1 MLTGSGATAGD
12 LTDSFRPLKVLLVG
26 PVPPPFGGI
35 PKYVAD
41 LLAAKL
47 EGVEWSH
54 FNTAM
59 PAWVAP
65 LDREGRFSY
74 RSLTED
80 GPWVALRKSAYVAVS
95 FARFLA
101 KVIGTRPDVVHVF
114 TCSFWGYWRSLT
126 YLCLAKLCRLPTILH
141 LLNAIDIFYESSGS
155 VTRGF
160 LRRSFRTADLYVLQ
174 SEGLARWLRQYTR
187 RTALGFF
194 NAIDRT
200 RLPEPVMVE
209 YPVFRLGFPVGLT
222 VGALGGTKGTADI
235 LKALQRLTREG
246 LDTGWLFVGR
256 GDREKYSGMAA
267 ELALTDRVFF
277 AGEIDEASKWGCLR
291 QSDFFCLPSYSEGQ
305 PIAIIEAMTAGL
317 PIIATAIGTIPEMVN
332 SENAILI
339 EPGDSEA
346 LTQAIARLVRSGE
359 LRTRMGQESAR
370 LGRENHDF
378 DVLLK
383 NLKQAYATLPKRVAG
398 SAGG

>member
-1 MLTGSGATAGD
+1 
-12 LTDSFRPLKVLLVG
+12 
-26 PVPPPFGGI
+26 
-35 PKYVAD
+35 
-41 LLAAKL
+41 
-47 EGVEWSH
+47 
-54 FNTAM
+54 
-59 PAWVAP
+59 
-65 LDREGRFSY
+65 
-74 RSLTED
+74 
-80 GPWVALRKSAYVAVS
+80 
-95 FARFLA
+95 
-101 KVIGTRPDVVHVF
+101 
-114 TCSFWGYWRSLT
+114 
-126 YLCLAKLCRLPTILH
+126 
-141 LLNAIDIFYESSGS
+141 
-155 VTRGF
+155 
-160 LRRSFRTADLYVLQ
+160 
-174 SEGLARWLRQYTR
+174 
-187 RTALGFF
+187 
-194 NAIDRT
+194 
-200 RLPEPVMVE
+200 MVE
-209 YPVFRLGFPVGLT
+209 YPVSRLGFPVGLT
-222 VGALGGTKGTADI
+222 VGALGGNKGTADI